1 MAPGPQR
8 SIEIEPLVLWRSRVA
23 PCRSASLR
31 IMRHNC
37 GMTDP
42 SAYELDAWRSIQ
54 RFKGRPLSRVV
65 RNAGEQVATGAAELG
80 KRATKYLESQPRT
93 QAAVLR
99 GQEIVTNGAHIIGA
113 GARKAKDAIP
123 DGISD
128 WGGAAFGSMRQTAGR
143 VSRVGLSPKRVVAKH
158 KKSGHDVTKLLDL
171 RQLDLEQIDAVRGRG
186 MSWGYPLAAA
196 LSGAGAGLVI
206 SGGELAVPVTGGAA
220 AAPSGAA
227 IAGALVGDA
236 AIVFGLASRSV
247 GHVSLLY
254 GYDPEEPAE
263 KLFVMSVVNA
273 GTAMSA
279 SAKTA
284 AMADVSRLTQAL
296 VRGKSWAVLL
306 DRSLVAQVSKKF
318 AEKFAF
324 RLTKQGLGKVVPAA
338 GIVIGGAFN
347 WATLESIV
355 DVANIEYR
363 KRFLLAK
370 YPHLADEEAPVSITD
385 VDADDADEEI
395 SVLGELAEA
404 GGPDLR

>member
-1 MAPGPQR
+1 MG
-8 SIEIEPLVLWRSRVA
+8 
-23 PCRSASLR
+23 
-31 IMRHNC
+31 HNC
-37 GMTDP
+37 GMTEP
-42 SAYELDAWRSIQ
+42 SDYELDAWDNIQ
-54 RFKGRPLSRVV
+54 RYKGRPLSQAM
-65 RNAGEQVATGAAELG
+65 RNAGEQVAMGAEELG
-80 KRATKYLESQPRT
+80 KRATQYLEDHPGAHFVVS
-93 QAAVLR
+93 R
-99 GQEIVTNGAHIIGA
+99 GQEIVAKGAA
-113 GARKAKDAIP
+113 AVSTGARKAKDTIP

-128 WGGAAFGSMRQTAGR
+128 WGGAAFGSLQQTVGR
-143 VSRVGLSPKRVVAKH
+143 VSRAGLSPKRVVAKH
-158 KKSGHDVTKLLDL
+158 KKCGHDVTRLLDL
-171 RQLDLEQIDAVRGRG
+171 RRLDLEQIDDVRGRG

-196 LSGAGAGLVI
+196 LSGAGAGLII
-206 SGGELAVPVTGGAA
+206 SGGELAIPVTGGAA

-227 IAGALVGDA
+227 VAGALVGDA
-236 AIVFGLASRSV
+236 AFVLGLASRSV
-247 GHVSLLY
+247 GHISLLY

-296 VRGKSWAVLL
+296 VRGRNWAVLL
-306 DRSLVAQVSKKF
+306 DRSLIAQVSKKF

-338 GIVIGGAFN
+338 GIVLGGAFN

-363 KRFLLAK
+363 KRFLLEK
-370 YPHLADEEAPVSITD
+370 YPHLADSEASASFTD
-385 VDADDADEEI
+385 VNQGAPDGADEDI
-395 SVLGELAEA
+395 SVLAELAEV